1 MSVREQEL
9 GGSERMPV
17 SQVVAGYLAAAAI
30 FAGVIALFWYPGR
43 LGLAA
48 IFAAVLAAAI
58 GRSIPRFT
66 ALAMTVATLGFFFGM
81 VIAVFLGRP
90 IF

>member
-1 MSVREQEL
+1 MSSGEQEYP
-9 GGSERMPV
+9 GSRRTPV
-17 SQVVAGYLAAAAI
+17 SQAVAGYLAAAAI

-48 IFAAVLAAAI
+48 IFAALIAAAI
-58 GRSIPRFT
+58 GRSIQRF
-66 ALAMTVATLGFFFGM
+66 AGIAMAVATLGFLFGM
-81 VIAVFLGRP
+81 VIAVFLDRP

>member
-1 MSVREQEL
+1 VSVSEQEISN
-9 GGSERMPV
+9 SERTPV

-48 IFAAVLAAAI
+48 IFAAIVAAGI
-58 GRSIPRFT
+58 GRSVQRFT
-66 ALAMTVATLGFFFGM
+66 GLAMAVATLGFFFGM
-81 VIAVFLGRP
+81 VIAVFLDRP

>member
-1 MSVREQEL
+1 VSASEQEYAA
-9 GGSERMPV
+9 SARTPV
-17 SQVVAGYLAAAAI
+17 SQAVAGYLAAAAI

-48 IFAAVLAAAI
+48 IFAAIVAAGI
-58 GRSIPRFT
+58 GRSIQRFT
-66 ALAMTVATLGFFFGM
+66 GIAMTVATLGFLFGM
-81 VIAVFLGRP
+81 VIAVFLDRP